1 VNAMEEALTRQTL
14 LGLPV
19 DAWARRMKRG
29 ALSLRGRVGGLDL
42 EVGGLP
48 LRVDRGRLELTAD
61 FTGGEQ
67 PLLRRLVVR
76 GSISL
81 TPVGRAPV
89 RGGELVLHDQRI
101 HLDEAEF
108 SRAADG
114 VGSGR
119 LLAGLVGAMGD
130 VELRARA
137 EPDGDVLLQMGHG
150 VEVAIADGALL
161 TVRGA
166 TRGPADRLV
175 LSRPLEIGFGGEGI
189 RLNHGQLR
197 WLSRLA
203 QVSIA
208 GATLHPDGSVD
219 LEGHAA
225 PGFNTAVKGGL
236 YTASAKLSS
245 LIRRSPGIRRFL
257 RHRAG

>member
-1 VNAMEEALTRQTL
+1 MKEAIARQTL

-19 DAWARRMKRG
+19 TAWARRMKRG
-29 ALSLRGRVGGLDL
+29 ALSMGGHVGGLDL

-48 LRVDRGRLELTAD
+48 LRVERGRVELVAD
-61 FTGGEQ
+61 FIGGAQ
-67 PLLRRLVVR
+67 PTLRQLVVR
-76 GSISL
+76 GSML
-81 TPVGRAPV
+81 VTPAGRSSV
-89 RGGELVLHDQRI
+89 RGRELVLHDQRI
-101 HLDEAEF
+101 HLDKAEIP
-108 SRAADG
+108 RAMEG

-119 LLAGLVGAMGD
+119 LLAGLVGAMSD

-137 EPDGDVLLQMGHG
+137 EPDGDVLLKMGHG
-150 VEVAIADGALL
+150 LEVAITHGALL

-175 LSRPLEIGFGGEGI
+175 LSRPLEIGFGGDGI

-203 QVSIA
+203 KVRID
-208 GATLHPDGSVD
+208 GATLHPDGSVN
-219 LEGHAA
+219 LEGRAA
-225 PGFNTAVKGGL
+225 PGFNTAVQGGL
-236 YTASAKLSS
+236 HTASAKLSS

-257 RHRAG
+257 RHEVG

>member
-1 VNAMEEALTRQTL
+1 VKSVQEALARQTL

-19 DAWARRMKRG
+19 NAWARRMKQG
-29 ALSLRGRVGGLDL
+29 ALSMRGRVGGLDL

-48 LRVDRGRLELTAD
+48 LRVDRGWVELAAD
-61 FTGGEQ
+61 FTGGME
-67 PLLRRLVVR
+67 PTLRQLVVR
-76 GSISL
+76 GSMAL
-81 TPVGRAPV
+81 APGGRSPV
-89 RGGELVLHDQRI
+89 RGEELLLRDQRI
-101 HLDEAEF
+101 HLDDIEYP
-108 SRAADG
+108 RAANG

-119 LLAGLVGAMGD
+119 LLAGLVAGMGD

-150 VEVAIADGALL
+150 LEVAIAHGALL

-166 TRGPADRLV
+166 TRGPADGLV

-189 RLNHGQLR
+189 RLDHEHLR

-203 QVSIA
+203 KVRIA

-219 LEGHAA
+219 LDGRAA
-225 PGFNTAVKGGL
+225 PGFNTAVQGGL

-257 RHRAG
+257 RHKAG